1 MAHSPTQD
9 TDQHDADPR
18 LLDAYWR
25 RNKQV
30 MLVLLVAWAA
40 VSLVAGVLLADTLNQ
55 WNLPGTGYP
64 LGFWFAQQGSV
75 VCFVFII
82 LVYAIVMNRID
93 AAYIRKI
100 RQAGEGK

>member
-1 MAHSPTQD
+1 
-9 TDQHDADPR
+9 
-18 LLDAYWR
+18 
-25 RNKQV
+25 

>member
-1 MAHSPTQD
+1 MPNASHPK
-9 TDQHDADPR
+9 TDPLDADPR

-30 MLVLLVAWAA
+30 MLVLLLAWAA
-40 VSLVAGVLLADTLNQ
+40 VSLFAGVLFADTLNQ

-75 VCFVFII
+75 VCFVGII
-82 LVYAIVMNRID
+82 LIYAVVMDRID
-93 AAYIRKI
+93 AAYIKKI
-100 RQAGEGK
+100 RKAGKGQ